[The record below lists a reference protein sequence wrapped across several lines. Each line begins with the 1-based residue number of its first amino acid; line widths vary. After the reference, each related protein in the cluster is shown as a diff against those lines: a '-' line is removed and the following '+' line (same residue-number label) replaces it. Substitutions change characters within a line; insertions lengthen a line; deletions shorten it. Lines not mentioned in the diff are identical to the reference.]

1 MSSMWCG
8 HLSAIFPRFA
18 RASRPRLAYMNT
30 ACAASL
36 MQPVTHASQA
46 AACAPRSVSVAHGS
60 MAPTMFWRPRPTLT
74 QPAVS
79 GSAAPRPVA
88 FGSVR
93 ARQQRTTV
101 CAGAGADGPSDDMQG
116 AHDPAPTHQD
126 SSSPGSV
133 QWNSEA
139 ALRTLGLGPGA
150 NFDQILA
157 ARNALQA
164 TNPAAGAT
172 YEMAYDHLLQR

>member
-1 MSSMWCG
+1 
-8 HLSAIFPRFA
+8 
-18 RASRPRLAYMNT
+18 
-30 ACAASL
+30 
-36 MQPVTHASQA
+36 
-46 AACAPRSVSVAHGS
+46 
-60 MAPTMFWRPRPTLT
+60 
-74 QPAVS
+74 
-79 GSAAPRPVA
+79 
-88 FGSVR
+88 
-93 ARQQRTTV
+93 
-101 CAGAGADGPSDDMQG
+101 MQG

-126 SSSPGSV
+126 SSSPASV

-157 ARNALQA
+157 ARNELQA